1 MDVPASTKVRY
12 TRVGNVDTERL
23 MRRRAH
29 IIATKSE
36 FARAADARIELR
48 QRAREL
54 FAIEAEL
61 VRRGEMFLADTHLN
75 A

>member
-1 MDVPASTKVRY
+1 MDVPASTKIRF
-12 TRVGNVDTERL
+12 TRVGNVDTDRL
-23 MRRRAH
+23 VRRRAH
-29 IIATKSE
+29 IVATKAE
-36 FARAADARIELR
+36 FARNADARIELR

-61 VRRGEMFLADTHLN
+61 VRRDEMPVTDTHFH